1 MSKWTDRWSRV
12 VTRSLATLLA
22 LFALSWVT
30 AAGAAEPL
38 CSTDIDGDRVAAVDT
53 DGQLLLRHL
62 FGFTGAQL
70 ITGTVGTGCTR
81 CTPESIATHLET
93 TACRVLFD
101 IDGDS
106 LRGALTDGLLLWRLL
121 AGLTGQ
127 ALTADALGAGA
138 VRTDPES
145 LSGWLSTGILPPG
158 EAPWRVQLVAGN
170 SLQGDRI
177 DLEWLTT
184 NDNDTDPTALRYVLH
199 ASPTPAFQ
207 PNAGTAKAQV
217 TGAVAGTLTG
227 LTPATPYYVKVA
239 ALDTQGNSSWSNELA
254 VLTAAA
260 SPVATGQSRLVL
272 DASNAADLVVTE
284 TSVSYRLPSGATPPA
299 VGTLITTAVGE
310 GFLRRVT
317 SLTRNGDQ
325 VTLGTA
331 AADLSETFQ
340 DAQLATGVK
349 LIDLPSQ
356 QALAGALA
364 KGTLAATQV
373 GDLRSLQWP
382 GRGLTIS
389 QRTLP
394 TALGAP
400 ATAAASASCN
410 GSGSQT
416 KTQTDSPLQVTYP
429 LIACVEPG
437 GALRLAIEV
446 AIQSGS
452 ESRYQITQLFF
463 TELDHPKIRKSR
475 PNYGAS
481 WSLAAGDSDTHGTGI
496 LSWRPDDSMVDD
508 QSRPFTAHFVAL
520 AQEREGQCTGW
531 GGWQCQTRRIDI
543 EVPIY
548 VNWGDLPAPTS
559 QTFSGSGAGLTLSGE
574 ARVDF
579 QPAVTADADLRGSQL
594 RQASVRL
601 DGPVSFRTEVRLAA
615 TANGTYQTTKPLLD
629 KRFVKILW
637 AGQVPIVVNG
647 RLVLEAQ
654 FRASADAAL
663 DIRQVLE
670 LGYDLTAGLEYRDGQ
685 WTVLRKAKPWQRYEL
700 RGEADTRGTVEVRL
714 VPDLTVKF
722 YDIAGGRLKIEPYLY
737 GEAALQG
744 HFSYQDGSGGAG
756 SDVDYRFTKLE
767 FGGGVDGAYRLG
779 LEAFNVS
786 LVGYPSRD
794 PNDLYR
800 FALIERTP
808 ILGLPKLAPY
818 AEGTRRVGG
827 ACAIGL
833 RPKATPVPN
842 PFQALTGGP
851 ATLNAFE
858 SGSARWDLVAPATGA
873 TLTQATPPGN
883 AWFSAATAGRY
894 TLRFSGHSALGS
906 FIRQYEDLQVDYDPA
921 TQDCPASGAPWVTP
935 ASGTWTCT
943 PQRLTVGSDGAATL
957 FYRMVN
963 TDDGSTPAD
972 PGVPGPAANDG
983 SLNGPGADFLLNGS
997 SGKLKRSKLRFIG
1010 CAGATCG
1017 PASGVFEYAIDLRGG
1032 GAIAVTPASGT
1043 WQTSPQSLAV
1053 SSAGACTIRYTMV
1066 NTYDGSTPA
1075 DPAAPGAGTYDGVLS
1090 GPEAGFQLYG
1100 SPALLK
1106 RSKLRFAGCSGGTC
1120 GPASGVFEYAIDL
1133 RDGDGLG
1140 GTEPLNDTGIDWCAN
1155 ATQNFLV
1162 CPVAGFPEQDG
1173 DSGRD
1178 VTHHDD
1184 SDGHAGFSFTK
1195 LDGNGNPLSASAA
1208 SWTCVRDNVTG
1219 LVWEIKTDDGGLR
1232 DKDST
1237 YTWYNPDSTNNGG
1250 SAGYQNGGSCT
1261 GSACDTDGFVRAV
1274 NAQGLCGTR
1283 DWRLPSAVEL
1293 LSIVS
1298 DDRYYP
1304 AIDTDWFPN
1313 TQPGWFWSSSPT
1325 AGNSGY
1331 AWSVYFY
1338 DGGVGYGG
1346 KDGALYVRLV
1356 RGGQ

>member
-1 MSKWTDRWSRV
+1 MPKWTARWFRLIAL
-12 VTRSLATLLA
+12 TLAVL
-22 LFALSWVT
+22 ALSWAM
-30 AAGAAEPL
+30 AAGAVEPL
-38 CSTDIDGDRVAAVDT
+38 CGTDIDGDGQATTDT

-62 FGFTGAQL
+62 FGFAGEQL
-70 ITGTVGTGCTR
+70 ITGAVGSGCTR
-81 CTPESIATHLET
+81 CSAAAIATRLET
-93 TACRVLFD
+93 DACRVLFD
-101 IDGDS
+101 IDGDG

-177 DLEWLTT
+177 DVEWLTT

-207 PNAGTAKAQV
+207 PAVGTAKAQV

-227 LTPATPYYVKVA
+227 LTPATLYYVKVA
-239 ALDTQGNSSWSNELA
+239 ALDTRGNSSWSNELT

-260 SPVATGQSRLVL
+260 APVATGQTRLVL
-272 DASNAADLVVTE
+272 DAGNATNLVATP
-284 TSVSYRLPSGATPPA
+284 TSVSYRLPGGASPPA
-299 VGTLITTAVGE
+299 VGTLITTAIGE

-317 SLTRNGDQ
+317 RLTRNGDQ

-331 AADLSETFQ
+331 AADLSDTFQ

-364 KGTLAATQV
+364 KGTLAATQA

-394 TALGAP
+394 TAALGTP
-400 ATAAASASCN
+400 ATAVGSVSCN
-410 GSGSQT
+410 GSGGQT

-429 LIACVEPG
+429 VIACVEPG
-437 GALRLAIEV
+437 GALSIAITA
-446 AIQSGS
+446 AIQTGS

-475 PNYGAS
+475 PNFGAS
-481 WSLAAGDSDTHGTGI
+481 WSPPVGDSDTRGQGT

-508 QSRPFTAHFVAL
+508 QSRPFTARFVAL
-520 AQEREGQCTGW
+520 AQEREGQCTGL
-531 GGWQCQTRRIDI
+531 GGWQCRTRRIDF

-548 VNWGDLPAPTS
+548 VNWGDFPAPTS
-559 QTFSGSGAGLTLSGE
+559 RTFSSSGAGLTLSGE

-579 QPAVTADADLRGSQL
+579 QPAVTVDADLRGSQL
-594 RQASVRL
+594 RRAVVRL

-615 TANGTYQTTKPLLD
+615 TATGTYQTTTPLLD

-637 AGQVPIVVNG
+637 AGQVPIVVTG

-654 FRASADAAL
+654 FRAQADAAL

-670 LGYDLTAGLEYRDGQ
+670 LGYDLTAGLDYRDGQ
-685 WTVLRKAKPWQRYEL
+685 WTVLREAKPWQRYEL
-700 RGEADTRGTVEVRL
+700 RGEADTHGVVEVRM

-744 HFSYQDGSGGAG
+744 HFSYQDGSGGTG

-767 FGGGVDGAYRLG
+767 FGGGVDGAFRLG
-779 LEAFNVS
+779 LEAFDVS
-786 LVGYPSRD
+786 LIGYPSRD

-800 FALIERTP
+800 FALIGRTP
-808 ILGLPKLAPY
+808 ILGLPTLAPY
-818 AEGTRRVGG
+818 TEGTLRVGG

-833 RPKATPVPN
+833 RPRATAVPN

-858 SGSARWDLVAPATGA
+858 SGSARWDLVLPATGA

-883 AWFSAATAGRY
+883 AWFSAARAGRY

-921 TQDCPASGAPWVTP
+921 TLNCPGAGTPWVTP
-935 ASGTWTCT
+935 ATGAWTRT
-943 PQRLTVGSDGAATL
+943 PQRLAVASDGAATL
-957 FYRMVN
+957 YYRMVN
-963 TDDGSTPAD
+963 TDDGRPPAD
-972 PGVPGPAANDG
+972 PGVPGPTANDG
-983 SLNGPGADFLLNGS
+983 SLAGPGADFLLYGTA
-997 SGKLKRSKLRFIG
+997 GKLKRSKLRFVG
-1010 CAGATCG
+1010 CTGTTCG

-1032 GAIAVTPASGT
+1032 GAVAVTPVSGT
-1043 WQTSPQSLAV
+1043 WRTSPQSLAV
-1053 SSAGACTIRYTMV
+1053 GSAGADSIRYTMV
-1066 NTYDGSTPA
+1066 NTDDATTPA

-1090 GPEAGFQLYG
+1090 GPQASVQLYG
-1100 SPALLK
+1100 SPGQLK
-1106 RSKLRFAGCSGGTC
+1106 RSKLRFAGCSGATC

-1133 RDGDGLG
+1133 REGDDRG
-1140 GTEPLNDTGIDWCAN
+1140 GTKPLNDTGIDWCADGS
-1155 ATQNFLV
+1155 QNGLA
-1162 CPVAGFPEQDG
+1162 CPVDGYPWQDAQDG
-1173 DSGRD
+1173 RD
-1178 VTHHDD
+1178 KTHDDD

-1195 LDGNGNPLSASAA
+1195 LDANGNPLAPSAA
-1208 SWTCVRDNVTG
+1208 TWSCVRDNVTG
-1219 LVWEIKTDDGGLR
+1219 LIWEVKTDDSGLR
-1232 DKDST
+1232 DKDWT
-1237 YTWYNPDSTNNGG
+1237 YSWYNPDATTNGG
-1250 SAGYQNGGSCT
+1250 GAGTADGGNNCFNT
-1261 GSACDTDGFVRAV
+1261 ARCDTQKYVADV
-1274 NAQGLCGTR
+1274 NAQGLCGAQ
-1283 DWRLPSAVEL
+1283 DWRLPDPREL

-1298 DDRYYP
+1298 NDRMYP
-1304 AIDTDWFPN
+1304 AIDTTYFPN
-1313 TQPGWFWSSSPT
+1313 TVASWVWSASPY
-1325 AGNSGY
+1325 ADYPNY

-1338 DGGVGYGG
+1338 GGSVYYSNKNDAGS
-1346 KDGALYVRLV
+1346 VRLV